1 MWMVDKSSNSFGS
14 LCKRFTEEQVE
25 QIDRNKQWSR
35 ALDGSDYLPGMVCLL
50 FLVHICLILT
60 LNS

>member
-1 MWMVDKSSNSFGS
+1 MWMVDNSSNSFGS

-50 FLVHICLILT
+50 F
-60 LNS
+60 